1 MASYQIGDCTIYK
14 GDNLVLLEQLGETAK
29 NSISLVY
36 IDPPFNT
43 GKQMRYLAKEMVASP
58 EGNIVGY
65 GGKKYQ
71 AKTKTRHS
79 YNDNFGESYVDF
91 IRARIERIYPLLRSN
106 GSLFLH
112 VDYREVHYLK
122 SMMDEIFGRA
132 NFINEIIWAYDYGT
146 RSNKKWSPK
155 HDNIL
160 WYVKDKDNY
169 IFNYHAISKIPYMA
183 PSLVGEE
190 KVKQGKTPTD
200 VWWCSIVGTNSKER
214 ASARGYPTQ
223 KPLKILERIVQVHS
237 NEGDIVLDCFA
248 GSGTAGVAAIKNNR
262 KAILMDENPVAVAI
276 IKGRIKATV

>member
-1 MASYQIGDCTIYK
+1 MASYRIGDCTIYK
-14 GDNLVLLEQLGETAK
+14 GDNLVLLEKIAK
-29 NSISLVY
+29 NSVALVY

-43 GKQMRYLAKEMVASP
+43 GKQMKYLAKKMVASA

-71 AKTKTRHS
+71 ARTKSQHS
-79 YNDNFGESYVDF
+79 YNDNFGEGYVDF
-91 IRARIERIYPLLRSN
+91 IRARIERIYPLLKSN

-122 SMMDEIFGRA
+122 CMMDEVFGRT
-132 NFINEIIWAYDYGT
+132 NFINEIIWAYDYGA

-169 IFNYHAISKIPYMA
+169 VFNYDAISKIPYMA
-183 PSLVGEE
+183 PSLVSEE
-190 KVKQGKTPTD
+190 KVKKGKTPTD

-214 ASARGYPTQ
+214 ASAKGYPTQ

-237 NEGDIVLDCFA
+237 NEGDVVLDCFA

-262 KAILMDENPVAVAI
+262 KAILMDENPTAVAI
-276 IKGRIKATV
+276 IKERIKGTV